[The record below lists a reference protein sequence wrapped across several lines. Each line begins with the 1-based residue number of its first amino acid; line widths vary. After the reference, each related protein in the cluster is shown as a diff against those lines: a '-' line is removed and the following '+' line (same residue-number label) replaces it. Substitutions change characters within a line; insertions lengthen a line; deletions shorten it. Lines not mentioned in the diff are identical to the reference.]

1 MFQTASV
8 AGTGSA
14 SSTSGT
20 SSSDITRT
28 VKTELD
34 KDDFLKLLITQLT
47 HQDPLNPMED
57 KEFIAQMAQF
67 SSLEQLTN
75 LNAGLESMT
84 NFAMTNAVNYIG
96 RTVTFYNSD
105 GEELSYKVT
114 SVTFNQGEVT
124 LHYDGGSVPLENVI
138 GVA

>member
-1 MFQTASV
+1 MFQTSSV

-20 SSSDITRT
+20 SSDDITRT
-28 VKTELD
+28 VKTELG

>member
-14 SSTSGT
+14 SSTSSA

>member
-1 MFQTASV
+1 MFQTSSV

-28 VKTELD
+28 VKTELG

-57 KEFIAQMAQF
+57 KEFISQMAQF

-114 SVTFNQGEVT
+114 SVTFDQGEVT

>member
-1 MFQTASV
+1 MFQTSSV
-8 AGTGSA
+8 AGTGNA

-20 SSSDITRT
+20 SSDDITRT
-28 VKTELD
+28 VKTELG

>member
-1 MFQTASV
+1 MFQTSSV

-28 VKTELD
+28 VETELG

-57 KEFIAQMAQF
+57 KEFISQMAQF

-114 SVTFNQGEVT
+114 SVTFDQGEVT

>member
-14 SSTSGT
+14 FSTSSA

-47 HQDPLNPMED
+47 HQDPLNHMED

>member
-84 NFAMTNAVNYIG
+84 NFVMTNAVNYIG
-96 RTVTFYNSD
+96 RTVTFYNSE
-105 GEELSYKVT
+105 GKELSYKVT